1 MQILDYELIFKD
13 GGLLIEK
20 DGKTLYF
27 NRRPVFVTV
36 KNEAAM
42 LVFRDCPYETV
53 EETEEGVCAKGTF
66 VTDNGS
72 VLSFSDRYED
82 AGGKIKIS
90 RTVTVEKADPRDL
103 GFSTKIFF
111 YQALSQELTDFDY
124 FSFHRMIPPTM
135 HVTSAL
141 NSYPLNLNLYN
152 ARIQGGI
159 SRPGSSL

>member
-27 NRRPVFVTV
+27 NRRPVFVNV

-72 VLSFSDRYED
+72 VLSF
-82 AGGKIKIS
+82 
-90 RTVTVEKADPRDL
+90 
-103 GFSTKIFF
+103 
-111 YQALSQELTDFDY
+111 
-124 FSFHRMIPPTM
+124 
-135 HVTSAL
+135 
-141 NSYPLNLNLYN
+141 
-152 ARIQGGI
+152 
-159 SRPGSSL
+159 